1 MGWILG
7 VIVIITLAVAVMV
20 FTMYF
25 VVGKSS
31 RIKASSIYIINA
43 FEPDNT
49 APKMTELIDF
59 HKSNEM
65 IKYIVD

>member
-1 MGWILG
+1 MEGVLG
-7 VIVIITLAVAVMV
+7 VIVIVALAVVVMV

-31 RIKASSIYIINA
+31 RIKASSVYIINA

-49 APKMTELIDF
+49 APKMTDLIDF
-59 HKSNEM
+59 HKSNEA